1 MKLVTL
7 GFSPCPNDTFI
18 FDALVH
24 GRVESKVSFAAP
36 LLEDVETLNNWA
48 MEGRL
53 DVTKLSFH
61 ALGYVLQDYC
71 VLQAGSALGR
81 GCGPLVVAARQLD
94 LHADRSLTVAV
105 PGKYTTASLLFRM
118 FAPQCT
124 NLVEMRFE
132 KIIDSVAAGTVD
144 AGVIIHESRFTYG
157 EKGLHCLQDLGGWW
171 EATSGFPI
179 PLGCIAAK
187 RSLGRSTLLEI
198 DSAVRKSLEYAYA
211 YPRECLPY
219 VHRYAQEIEDDVVQ
233 DHINLYVNDFSLGLG
248 TEGTQAI
255 EHFLKR
261 GRQAG
266 ILPHSRHA
274 LTLI

>member
-1 MKLVTL
+1 MKPISL

-24 GRVESKVSFAAP
+24 GKIQSKVSFAPP

-48 MEGRL
+48 MQGRL

-61 ALGYVLQDYC
+61 ALGYVLSDYC
-71 VLQAGSALGR
+71 VLQSGSALGR
-81 GCGPLVVAARQLD
+81 GCGPLLVAAKQLD
-94 LHADRSLTVAV
+94 LRANSSLTIAV

-132 KIIDSVAAGTVD
+132 KIIDSVAAGTID
-144 AGVIIHESRFTYG
+144 AGVIIHESRFTYS
-157 EKGLHCLQDLGGWW
+157 EKGLVCLQDLGSWW
-171 EATSGFPI
+171 EESSGFPI

-187 RSLGRSTLLEI
+187 RSLGRQTLLEI
-198 DSAVRKSLEYAYA
+198 DSAVRKSLQYANSN
-211 YPRECLPY
+211 PRECLSY
-219 VHRYAQEIEDDVVQ
+219 VRQYSQEIEDEVVQ
-233 DHINLYVNDFSLGLG
+233 DHIRLYVNDFSLDLG
-248 TEGTQAI
+248 SEGMRAI
-255 EHFLKR
+255 DNFLQR

-266 ILPHSRHA
+266 ILPQSRHC
-274 LTLI
+274 LTL

>member
-1 MKLVTL
+1 MKPISL

-24 GRVESKVSFAAP
+24 DKIENRLCFAP
-36 LLEDVETLNNWA
+36 PFLEDVETLNNWA
-48 MEGRL
+48 IQGRL

-71 VLQAGSALGR
+71 LLRAGSALGR
-81 GCGPLVVAARQLD
+81 GCGPLLVAAKPLD
-94 LHADRSLTVAV
+94 LRTDNALTVAI
-105 PGKYTTASLLFRM
+105 PGKYTTAALLFRM

-132 KIIDSVAAGTVD
+132 KIMESVAAGTVD

-157 EKGLHCLQDLGGWW
+157 EKGLVCLQDLGSWW
-171 EATSGFPI
+171 EESSGFPI

-187 RSLGRSTLLEI
+187 RSLGRQIIGEI
-198 DSAVRKSLEYAYA
+198 EIAVRKSLQHAYKD
-211 YPRECLPY
+211 PLGCLPY
-219 VHRYAQEIEDDVVQ
+219 VRQYSQELDDKVVQ
-233 DHINLYVNDFSLGLG
+233 DHIGLYVNDYSLDLG
-248 TEGTQAI
+248 VEGTQAI
-255 EHFLKR
+255 DNFLRR

-266 ILPHSRHA
+266 ILPQGEHR
-274 LTLI
+274 LTI